1 MEFKLILKKI
11 NNTLTKAE
19 VVIFNEWYSESEDH
33 RTYFELVKEKYDS
46 EKESVDLEEGW
57 ETVLRSID
65 YKKRKKV
72 LWKYAAAA
80 AIVIAGSLTLLI
92 LNNTQEL
99 STDLPTVVE
108 KVETIEVGSDKA
120 TLTLEDGSNI
130 FLKKGESYETGRIKS
145 NGEQLVYEDN
155 SEQEN
160 NEIAFNYLTI
170 PRGGQFFIELS
181 DGTKVW
187 LNSDTKLKYPVSFR
201 PNSSRRV
208 ELIYGEAYFDVSPSG
223 ENNGSNF
230 IVTTQNQ
237 EVEVLG
243 TEFNV
248 KAYKEEDII
257 STTLVEGKVSVNNN
271 NSKTD
276 LAVGHQSKFNKLT
289 NEIETFK
296 VNIYNEVSWKSGFFS
311 FQNMPLK
318 DIMTV
323 LSRWYDIDVFFENDR
338 IQNVTFNGVF
348 SKKQGIEEI
357 LSIIE
362 NTNETTYKI
371 NGKAVLMK

>member
-19 VVIFNEWYSESEDH
+19 TEVFNEWYSESEDH
-33 RTYFELVKEKYDS
+33 RAYFELVKEKYDG

-65 YKKRKKV
+65 SKKKNKV
-72 LWKYAAAA
+72 LWKYAAAI
-80 AIVIAGSLTLLI
+80 AILIAGSLTYYI
-92 LNNTQEL
+92 LNGAPEQNTN
-99 STDLPTVVE
+99 LPVVTE
-108 KVETIEVGSDKA
+108 KTETIEIGSDKA
-120 TLTLEDGSNI
+120 TLTLEDGSNV
-130 FLKKGESYETGRIKS
+130 FLKKGESYETGHIKS
-145 NGEQLVYEDN
+145 NGEQLVYQN
-155 SEQEN
+155 KSEQEN
-160 NEIAFNYLTI
+160 TEVAYNYLTI

-187 LNSDTKLKYPVSFR
+187 LNSDSKLKYPVSFSA
-201 PNSSRRV
+201 NTSRRV
-208 ELIYGEAYFDVSPSG
+208 ELLYGEAYFDVSPSS
-223 ENNGSNF
+223 ENNGVNF

-248 KAYKEEDII
+248 KAYKEEDVI

-271 NSKTD
+271 SSKTN
-276 LAVGHQSKFNKLT
+276 LAIGHQSKLNKLT
-289 NEIETFK
+289 NEIETLK

-323 LSRWYDIDVFFENDR
+323 LSRWYDVDVFFENDR
-338 IQNVTFNGVF
+338 IQDVTFNGVF
-348 SKKQGIEEI
+348 SKKQSIEEI